1 LEVQQL
7 VNTSKQAEQ
16 QAEPISKI
24 LYSTDPTDPTDL
36 NKSNFHTISYDEGNL
51 QQRQDGETG
60 ADRSDRSVVRSMRR

>member
-24 LYSTDPTDPTDL
+24 LYSTDPTDL